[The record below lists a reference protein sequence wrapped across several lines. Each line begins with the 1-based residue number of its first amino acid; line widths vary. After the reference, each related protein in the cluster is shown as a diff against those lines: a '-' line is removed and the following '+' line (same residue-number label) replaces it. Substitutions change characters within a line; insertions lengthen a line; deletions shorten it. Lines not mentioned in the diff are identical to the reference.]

1 MYVYI
6 YHRYPPFELPAARDH
21 AAGTTHWFDGAVLA
35 NYLVSSA
42 NFVHPVTHT
51 HTHTHSLTL
60 THSHTH
66 TLTHYLVSSANFVH
80 PVSE

>member
-1 MYVYI
+1 MYVCICVYI

-42 NFVHPVTHT
+42 NFVHPV
-51 HTHTHSLTL
+51 
-60 THSHTH
+60 
-66 TLTHYLVSSANFVH
+66 
-80 PVSE
+80 SE